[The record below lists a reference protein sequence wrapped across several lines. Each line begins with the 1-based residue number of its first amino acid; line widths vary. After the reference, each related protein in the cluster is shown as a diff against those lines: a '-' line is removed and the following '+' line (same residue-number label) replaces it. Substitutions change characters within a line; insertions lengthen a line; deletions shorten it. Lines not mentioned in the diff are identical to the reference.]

1 MSLAAPSS
9 RTLRYRSLTAS
20 DINGDEIVVSATDAT
35 ENRGHLPLWSQL
47 AKTSSNQV
55 IGIRTIDRERIFVDR
70 PGYASEEV
78 ALDDEAEIDAVL
90 SHGSI
95 LLDISGFQHHVWAP
109 LLRSLHA
116 RNVKTRVLYA
126 EPEEYKEHP
135 NPSSASLF
143 DLTVTFDGLAPL
155 PGFAR
160 LSGPLDE
167 SKCLFVAML
176 GFEGSR
182 PESLVFQL
190 DPMPKVIPVVGV
202 PGFQAEYP
210 AYTVECNRTFLE
222 ECKAHQD
229 IRFAKASC
237 PFESFDVLAE
247 IRKDYSEHYMYLA
260 PVGTKPHALGVV
272 LYALANPDHT
282 EIMFDHPVRKPGRT
296 KGVGVIHIYDLGNC
310 HGL

>member
-1 MSLAAPSS
+1 MSLVTPSS
-9 RTLRYRSLTAS
+9 RTLRFRTLTAS
-20 DINGDEIVVSATDAT
+20 DIMADEIVVSATDAT
-35 ENRGHLPLWSQL
+35 EKRGHLPLWTQL
-47 AKTSSNQV
+47 ATTATDQM
-55 IGIRTIDRERIFVDR
+55 IGIRTIDRERISIDG
-70 PGYASEEV
+70 PGCTSKEV
-78 ALDDEAEIDAVL
+78 ALDDEAAIDAAL
-90 SHGSI
+90 SYGSI

-143 DLTVTFDGLAPL
+143 DLSVTFDGLAPL

-160 LSGPLDE
+160 LSGPIDE

-210 AYTVECNRTFLE
+210 SYTVECNRTFLE
-222 ECKAHQD
+222 ECKAHHE
-229 IRFAKASC
+229 IRFARASC

-260 PVGTKPHALGVV
+260 PIGTKPHALGVV

-282 EIMFDHPVRKPGRT
+282 EIMFDHPVRRPGRT

-310 HGL
+310 HGI